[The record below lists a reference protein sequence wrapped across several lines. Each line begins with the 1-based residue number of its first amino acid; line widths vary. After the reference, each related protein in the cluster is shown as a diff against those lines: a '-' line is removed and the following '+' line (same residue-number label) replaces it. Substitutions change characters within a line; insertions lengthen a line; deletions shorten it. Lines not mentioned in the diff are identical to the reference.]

1 MAVFGVPVKL
11 VAGLFIEV
19 GLLVEVH
26 HRYDYKSLTEKLL
39 WRSSNLRCN
48 LHCRNIRPRCW
59 SLKEGVKREMIASKH
74 WRIRRRP
81 WLRKAIW
88 CRYCKT
94 LEWYAFVYHV
104 RVVLLISSA
113 QWLVPTYMYFC
124 FLVWITSCLKIIF
137 WHPLHSGLLRY
148 KALTYPLKIL

>member
-1 MAVFGVPVKL
+1 MSG
-11 VAGLFIEV
+11 
-19 GLLVEVH
+19 
-26 HRYDYKSLTEKLL
+26 
-39 WRSSNLRCN
+39 
-48 LHCRNIRPRCW
+48 RNIRPRCW

-94 LEWYAFVYHV
+94 LEWYIMLELCF
-104 RVVLLISSA
+104 SSA

-124 FLVWITSCLKIIF
+124 FLVWICSCLKIIF
-137 WHPLHSGLLRY
+137 WHPQGHPMTVFSKISVQRNKYCLEFSITRGR
-148 KALTYPLKIL
+148 LKISWWPFYSCTIFEAHLINSLRFSKFSFFTFHSPA